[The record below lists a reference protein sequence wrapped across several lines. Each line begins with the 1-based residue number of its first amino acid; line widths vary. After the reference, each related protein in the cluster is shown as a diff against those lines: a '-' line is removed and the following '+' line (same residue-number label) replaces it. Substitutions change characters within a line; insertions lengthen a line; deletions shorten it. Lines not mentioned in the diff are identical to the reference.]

1 MTLQELT
8 QQVLEL
14 PTVDRWALL
23 KLLIE
28 LLQPSSLATSTPN
41 TLPIT
46 STESDTHPLAKYYGC
61 IDDETFVKTTMKRQW
76 SPDFLSVFGAWEGE
90 PLVRADQEEAS
101 KREPF

>member
-28 LLQPSSLATSTPN
+28 LLQPSSLPTSTVTPLAAAPN
-41 TLPIT
+41 GL
-46 STESDTHPLAKYYGC
+46 DTHPLAKYYGC
-61 IDDETFVKTTMKRQW
+61 IDDETFVKTTMKRPW

-101 KREPF
+101 EREPF